1 MVAWMAPEVAP
12 ASPQL
17 CPEWKIQ
24 AQDEEQRDECGVQG
38 EGAHEAAAE
47 LLAVGGDVEGAG
59 CELGLHGLR
68 EKFGPERFPQGLKPH
83 QTCCRIAA
91 G

>member
-24 AQDEEQRDECGVQG
+24 AQARSSAMSAACRAKEPMKPPPSRSPLGAMLRARVVSWVSMVCGNHSVMQ
-38 EGAHEAAAE
+38 
-47 LLAVGGDVEGAG
+47 DS
-59 CELGLHGLR
+59 LR
-68 EKFGPERFPQGLKPH
+68 G
-83 QTCCRIAA
+83 
-91 G
+91 